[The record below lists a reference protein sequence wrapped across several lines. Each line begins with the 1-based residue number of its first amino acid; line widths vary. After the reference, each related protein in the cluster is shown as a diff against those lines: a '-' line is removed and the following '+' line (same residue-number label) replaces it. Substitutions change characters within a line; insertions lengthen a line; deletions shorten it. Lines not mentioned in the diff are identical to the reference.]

1 MLEWKYECYG
11 ERERERES
19 ERNGCRLSGGVVAS
33 AMFQLVWLRD
43 VVLVPASET
52 HKDLSVAVVDRLN
65 KKFKY
70 KVCLLESAL

>member
-1 MLEWKYECYG
+1 MSAMEKEKEKEKG
-11 ERERERES
+11 KGREI
-19 ERNGCRLSGGVVAS
+19 GCRLSGGVVAS